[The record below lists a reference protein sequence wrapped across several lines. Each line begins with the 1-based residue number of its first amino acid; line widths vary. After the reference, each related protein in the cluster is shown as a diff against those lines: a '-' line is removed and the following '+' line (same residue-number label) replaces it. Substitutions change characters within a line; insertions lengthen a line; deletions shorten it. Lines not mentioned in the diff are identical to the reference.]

1 MAVLSLTAANM
12 GLTLSAA
19 DLVVFAELFWN
30 PGVQILEGMDAAW
43 RAEILDLGRR
53 CEGRELSLGFFCY
66 LSGGC
71 SSTLGFEPLWLVT
84 LFVG

>member
-30 PGVQILEGMDAAW
+30 PGVQILEGMGA
-43 RAEILDLGRR
+43 
-53 CEGRELSLGFFCY
+53 
-66 LSGGC
+66 
-71 SSTLGFEPLWLVT
+71 
-84 LFVG
+84 